1 MERDAPQSTP
11 PATLCK
17 AGCGFYGSPNF
28 DSMCSKCFKEAL
40 KKKNQNPSQNG
51 LAEVATEHV
60 TPLMTSNL
68 EFQFGEDD
76 RSLSAERSNGK
87 LGEEKNSSRV
97 SEKESQKRKAEDGQ
111 KRDEDGSNTVNVSS
125 SAEFP
130 RKKPSLA
137 SSAAQGA
144 ASPSGSP
151 SPSSA
156 ALLGSTSA
164 STVSPQAP
172 VVQSGVSAQST
183 SAGATDAAVI
193 LPAALETGTPT
204 IPVVSTAAGTSSGA
218 AESAVG
224 AEGGAVVAEGSTD
237 EGEKDGKKP
246 KKNRC
251 HECRKKVGLTGFD
264 CRCGG
269 LFCSLHRYSDKHQC
283 TFDYH
288 AMGAEQLRRAN
299 PVVVSEKVQKI

>member
-1 MERDAPQSTP
+1 
-11 PATLCK
+11 
-17 AGCGFYGSPNF
+17 
-28 DSMCSKCFKEAL
+28 MCSKCFKEAL
-40 KKKNQNPSQNG
+40 KKKNQNPSQNEG
-51 LAEVATEHV
+51 LAEIATGHV
-60 TPLMTSNL
+60 TLPMTSNV
-68 EFQFGEDD
+68 EDD
-76 RSLSAERSNGK
+76 RSLSAEESHGK
-87 LGEEKNSSRV
+87 LGEGKKSSRV
-97 SEKESQKRKAEDGQ
+97 SEKDRPKRKAEDGQ
-111 KRDEDGSNTVNVSS
+111 KCEEDGSDAVNVSD
-125 SAEFP
+125 SADIP

-137 SSAAQGA
+137 VVTAEGA

-156 ALLGSTSA
+156 ALLGSASA
-164 STVSPQAP
+164 SSVSQQTS
-172 VVQSGVSAQST
+172 VVQSGVVPQST
-183 SAGATDAAVI
+183 SAGATDSTVI

-204 IPVVSTAAGTSSGA
+204 IPVVSSVAGTSSGV

-224 AEGGAVVAEGSTD
+224 AEGGAVVAEGSTE

>member
-40 KKKNQNPSQNG
+40 KKKNQNPSQN
-51 LAEVATEHV
+51 
-60 TPLMTSNL
+60 
-68 EFQFGEDD
+68 
-76 RSLSAERSNGK
+76 
-87 LGEEKNSSRV
+87 
-97 SEKESQKRKAEDGQ
+97 
-111 KRDEDGSNTVNVSS
+111 
-125 SAEFP
+125 
-130 RKKPSLA
+130 
-137 SSAAQGA
+137 A

-251 HECRKKVGLTGFD
+251 QECRKKVGLTGFD

-269 LFCSLHRYSDKHQC
+269 LLCSLHRYSDKHQC